1 MRSLSAVWKAAFP
14 ASSRGSGRLRL
25 ALLLSVA
32 ALAALVLSR
41 RASPLQP
48 AAASSTSTVL
58 VSNAHYL
65 TRGNVGHW
73 GYALFGLHAALAGA
87 PSGSRP
93 SQLTL
98 CFDAR
103 YTAGDW
109 VRTMT
114 AALSR
119 RHGVEL
125 TLAQRRADGC
135 RFAREGAASGPLF
148 ARLDANDA
156 RTLSAGREGALREAW
171 LEVCH
176 TAVQR
181 GPPAAVRDSS
191 ECVFACCSLTF
202 GLRTC

>member
-1 MRSLSAVWKAAFP
+1 MRSLAAVLKAAFP
-14 ASSRGSGRLRL
+14 VSPRGSGRLRL

-32 ALAALVLSR
+32 AVALLALSR
-41 RASPLQP
+41 RAAPLQP
-48 AAASSTSTVL
+48 AVASPTSTVL

-93 SQLTL
+93 LQLTL

-103 YTAGDW
+103 VSAGDW

-119 RHGVEL
+119 RHGVEV

-135 RFAREGAASGPLF
+135 RSARGAAGAVLF

-156 RTLSAGREGALREAW
+156 RTLSTGREDALREAW

-176 TAVQR
+176 TAVHR
-181 GPPAAVRDSS
+181 GPPAAVRTSR
-191 ECVFACCSLTF
+191 ECISACCSLTP
-202 GLRTC
+202 